1 MLQHT
6 VDWDIHLDP
15 YVLSTM
21 RCHLDVWMSGNRV
34 YIAISK
40 YSLHPKKQVIIGF
53 KICPQKQV
61 ILLYLESACTCKN
74 QLVPNMG
81 SK

>member
-21 RCHLDVWMSGNRV
+21 RCHLDVREQ
-34 YIAISK
+34 
-40 YSLHPKKQVIIGF
+40 SLYCHKQVL
-53 KICPQKQV
+53 PPSQKTSHSRIQNLSPKTSHLTV
-61 ILLYLESACTCKN
+61 FRKCMHMQESINAKY
-74 QLVPNMG
+74 G
-81 SK
+81 

>member
-40 YSLHPKKQVIIGF
+40 YSLHPKKTSHSRIQNLSPKTSHLTVF
-53 KICPQKQV
+53 RKCMHMQ
-61 ILLYLESACTCKN
+61 ESINAKY
-74 QLVPNMG
+74 G
-81 SK
+81 